1 MKRNAYFQMIHESDG
16 IYLQAFPAVDGGSPL
31 QTEDI
36 LSYLELKKIG
46 VVDVSTIKRFVED
59 AAENKHARVLVS
71 RNGNQL
77 PEKETAVITLDKRA
91 WLAKIRL
98 YPPSSEGSR
107 MSLDELHSLLEQ
119 YGVKHGILEQNL
131 SLLWKAK
138 LYCTDVL
145 IAKATMPVQ
154 GKNASVEYHF
164 NAEKTNKPAMLE
176 DGSVD
181 FHSLDMIERVE
192 EGQLLATLTPEVQG
206 TPGMTVSGEP
216 IPPARVKKKIL
227 KHGKHIRM
235 DEEGLH
241 LYSEVSGNVTL
252 VDDTVFVS
260 NVYEVPA
267 DVGTSTGDITYD
279 GSVEVKGNVLSGY
292 KVVAD
297 GDIIVNGTVEAA
309 VLNAG
314 GKIVLKNGVQGMGKA
329 ELIAK
334 GDVISNFIESATVKA
349 GGKVMT
355 EAIMHSQVEA
365 QDQIE
370 VEGKRGMI
378 AGGRV
383 RSTKMISMKI
393 AGSTMGTQTE
403 LEVGTDPTLV
413 DRYQN
418 IEKEMEKISS
428 ERDSLL
434 QNISILKKRL
444 QATGKLDDDKRKKLK
459 DSADR
464 IQEIGEQM
472 ETLTEEY
479 EALDKQLEDGVG
491 GGKIVVRDVAY
502 PGVKI
507 TISNVSTY
515 LHTES
520 QYCTYV
526 REGADIRTRAI
537 I

>member
-1 MKRNAYFQMIHESDG
+1 MKRNAYFQMIHETDG
-16 IYLQAFPAVDGGSPL
+16 IYLQSFPAVDGGASL
-31 QTEDI
+31 QAEDI
-36 LSYLELKKIG
+36 LSYLEQKSFG
-46 VVDVSTIKRFVED
+46 NVDVSDIKKFVEE
-59 AAENKHARVLVS
+59 AQTEEHARVLVS
-71 RNGNQL
+71 RNRNQL
-77 PEKETAVITLDKRA
+77 PEKETAVITLDKHA

-98 YPPSSEGSR
+98 YPPSSKGSR
-107 MSLDELHSLLEQ
+107 LTLDELYSLLEQ
-119 YGVKHGILEQNL
+119 YGIKHGILDQNL

-154 GKNASVEYHF
+154 GSNAFIEYHF
-164 NAEKTNKPAMLE
+164 NVEKTNKPALLE

-206 TPGMTVSGEP
+206 TPGITVTGES
-216 IPPARVKKKIL
+216 IPPARVRKRFL
-227 KHGKHIRM
+227 KYGKHIRM
-235 DEEGLH
+235 DEDGLH
-241 LYSEVSGNVTL
+241 IYSEVSGNVTL

-267 DVGTSTGDITYD
+267 DVGTSTGDIEYD

-292 KVVAD
+292 KVVAA

-309 VLNAG
+309 ILHAG

-329 ELIAK
+329 ELEAK
-334 GDVISNFIESATVKA
+334 GDVISNFIESAAVKA
-349 GGKVMT
+349 GGRVLT

-365 QDQIE
+365 QDTVE
-370 VEGKRGMI
+370 VEGRRGMI

-403 LEVGTDPTLV
+403 LEVGTDPTLL
-413 DRYQN
+413 DRYQS
-418 IEKEMEKISS
+418 IEKEMEKISG

-444 QATGKLDDDKRKKLK
+444 QTTGKLDEDKRKKLK

-479 EALDKQLEDGVG
+479 EKLDKELAENAG

-502 PGVKI
+502 PGVKL

-520 QYCTYV
+520 QYCTFV
-526 REGADIRTRAI
+526 RDGADIRTRSI
-537 I
+537 